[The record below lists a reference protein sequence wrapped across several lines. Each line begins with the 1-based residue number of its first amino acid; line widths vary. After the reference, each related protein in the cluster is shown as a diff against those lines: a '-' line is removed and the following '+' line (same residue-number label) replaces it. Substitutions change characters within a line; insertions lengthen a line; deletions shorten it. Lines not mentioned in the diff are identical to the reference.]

1 MDVFVAVIVLI
12 VFIMNP
18 VTEILMDAVTAIII
32 ILIII
37 RQKEMAVLITRSIKI
52 QSTLIY
58 NNKR

>member
-37 RQKEMAVLITRSIKI
+37 RQKEMAVLITRSIKH
-52 QSTLIY
+52 TIY
-58 NNKR
+58 PYL